1 MNLLLEINAA
11 SLIFYCSFFPNCL
24 KCIGGKDP
32 ENDQKIDDAHIE
44 AHQETSPSD
53 GR

>member
-11 SLIFYCSFFPNCL
+11 SLIFYCSFFPNCVR
-24 KCIGGKDP
+24 CIGSKDP
-32 ENDQKIDDAHIE
+32 ENDQEIDDAHN
-44 AHQETSPSD
+44 HQETSTSD